1 MELKLNVLLSDFVVC
16 YHKIQNFHWYTKGAN
31 FFLIHEK
38 LDELYDGIV
47 AAVDEVAETM
57 MMLELKPVASLKEFL
72 EMSNIKET
80 NDEMKSAD
88 DIMKHVLADFEMLLA
103 EITVIKI
110 AADEENVYLVSALM
124 DEYMAQFSKS
134 IWMVKQ
140 TLKK

>member
-1 MELKLNVLLSDFVVC
+1 MELKLNVLLSDFVVT

-47 AAVDEVAETM
+47 AGVDEVAETM

-72 EMSNIKET
+72 EMSSIKEIT
-80 NDEMKSAD
+80 DEMRSAD
-88 DIMKHVLADFEMLLA
+88 DIMTHVLADFEHLLA

-110 AADEENVYLVSALM
+110 QADEENIFLVSALM